1 MRKTVGAKSMDPRE
15 TLAATDWMQGFQGK
29 GNLKVRRSGSES
41 AVSMWVGENA
51 ALVSR
56 DTVTQTDLQPIF
68 SFGSEQVLY
77 L

>member
-1 MRKTVGAKSMDPRE
+1 MDPRE

-68 SFGSEQVLY
+68 S
-77 L
+77 